1 MSENFTA
8 EIKESFKR
16 GNIVTKLIYV
26 NLAVFVMARLAA
38 VALQLFNHQA
48 DFLRFIELPSTLP
61 DIGMQPWSLFTY
73 MFLHFDFIHILFNLL
88 GLYWFGKL
96 FLIFFSERHL
106 LGTYLLGGIC
116 GAVFFVFA
124 YYLFPFFDTYG
135 TTYLLGASA
144 SILAIMAATA
154 FAAPD
159 FEITLM
165 FLGNVRLKYL
175 AAVWILIDLLS
186 VTSFNAGGHFAHLGG
201 FFFGLLFALSYK
213 HGHDITAPVNKTI
226 DAIVNIFKRKP
237 KLRVKTNNTAMHMSD
252 EEYNKSR
259 HNEDEEI
266 DRILGKI
273 KERGYDSLTKQEK
286 ELLFRQKK

>member
-1 MSENFTA
+1 MSGNFTA

-48 DFLRFIELPSTLP
+48 DFLCFIELPSTLP

-116 GAVFFVFA
+116 GAVFLYSPITFSRFSTHTEPLIYWA
-124 YYLFPFFDTYG
+124 LQRLYLP
-135 TTYLLGASA
+135 LWRPLPLPLQ
-144 SILAIMAATA
+144 IL
-154 FAAPD
+154 
-159 FEITLM
+159 
-165 FLGNVRLKYL
+165 K
-175 AAVWILIDLLS
+175 
-186 VTSFNAGGHFAHLGG
+186 
-201 FFFGLLFALSYK
+201 
-213 HGHDITAPVNKTI
+213 
-226 DAIVNIFKRKP
+226 
-237 KLRVKTNNTAMHMSD
+237 
-252 EEYNKSR
+252 
-259 HNEDEEI
+259 
-266 DRILGKI
+266 
-273 KERGYDSLTKQEK
+273 
-286 ELLFRQKK
+286 